1 VIQIA
6 FPGFSGT
13 PEALRE
19 ALRRGRISPRA
30 VPVLKVIEDALA
42 QLPPSLKERSEV
54 LPILAELLVLKLAP
68 ERAMEAEE
76 GKEAPLVQALLDLSE
91 TVAFLEARLKARARL
106 LPVGPTPP
114 PQARPPAFP
123 QDPLAGGQALPPGG
137 SGPSPGDLW
146 AEGGLGAAS
155 GASSGEG
162 GLPGPAPWGAGG
174 ERAVAFAALLEAH
187 RLGLLRLHQEAPF
200 APLHVEVLQER
211 QELSA

>member
-1 VIQIA
+1 VIRIA
-6 FPGFSGT
+6 FPGFAGT

-19 ALRRGRISPRA
+19 ALRRGRVSPRE

-54 LPILAELLVLKLAP
+54 LPILAELLVLKLSP

-76 GKEAPLVQALLDLSE
+76 GQEAPLVQALLDLAE

-106 LPVGPTPP
+106 LPVAPP
-114 PQARPPAFP
+114 PLPRPAPRLSPKALWRAARPFRRAV
-123 QDPLAGGQALPPGG
+123 LALP
-137 SGPSPGDLW
+137 PGDLW
-146 AEGGLGAAS
+146 AEGGLGEAS
-155 GASSGEG
+155 GAHPGRVRFQA
-162 GLPGPAPWGAGG
+162 LPLATWG

>member
-30 VPVLKVIEDALA
+30 VPALKVIEDALA

-54 LPILAELLVLKLAP
+54 LPILAELLVLKLSP

-76 GKEAPLVQALLDLSE
+76 SKEAPLVQALLDLSE
-91 TVAFLEARLKARARL
+91 TVTFLEARLKARARL
-106 LPVGPTPP
+106 LPVAPP
-114 PQARPPAFP
+114 PLPRPALRLSPKTLWQAARPFRRAVLALP
-123 QDPLAGGQALPPGG
+123 QETFGLKEAWERLRGLLRGRAVFQALPLG
-137 SGPSPGDLW
+137 SW
-146 AEGGLGAAS
+146 
-155 GASSGEG
+155 
-162 GLPGPAPWGAGG
+162 G

>member
-1 VIQIA
+1 MIQIA

-106 LPVGPTPP
+106 LPVAPP
-114 PQARPPAFP
+114 PLPRPALRLSPKTLWQAARPFRRAV
-123 QDPLAGGQALPPGG
+123 LALPRETFGLKEAWERLRGLLRGRAVFQALPLG
-137 SGPSPGDLW
+137 SW
-146 AEGGLGAAS
+146 
-155 GASSGEG
+155 
-162 GLPGPAPWGAGG
+162 W

>member
-1 VIQIA
+1 MIQIA

-42 QLPPSLKERSEV
+42 QLPPSLEERSEV
-54 LPILAELLVLKLAP
+54 LPILAELLVLKLSP

-106 LPVGPTPP
+106 LPVAPP
-114 PQARPPAFP
+114 PLPRPALRLSPKTLWQAARPFRRAV
-123 QDPLAGGQALPPGG
+123 LALPRETFGLKEAWERLRGLLRGRAVFQALPLG
-137 SGPSPGDLW
+137 SW
-146 AEGGLGAAS
+146 
-155 GASSGEG
+155 
-162 GLPGPAPWGAGG
+162 W

>member
-1 VIQIA
+1 VIRIA
-6 FPGFSGT
+6 FPGFAGT

-54 LPILAELLVLKLAP
+54 LPILAELLVLKLSP

-76 GKEAPLVQALLDLSE
+76 GQEAPLVQALLDLAE

-106 LPVGPTPP
+106 LPVAPP
-114 PQARPPAFP
+114 PLPRPALRLSPKTLWQAARPFRRAV
-123 QDPLAGGQALPPGG
+123 LALPRETFGLKEAWERLRGLIRGRVRFQAL
-137 SGPSPGDLW
+137 LLATW
-146 AEGGLGAAS
+146 
-155 GASSGEG
+155 
-162 GLPGPAPWGAGG
+162 G

-200 APLHVEVLQER
+200 APLHVEFLQER
-211 QELSA
+211 QDLSA

>member
-106 LPVGPTPP
+106 LPVAPP
-114 PQARPPAFP
+114 PLPRPALRLSPKTLWQAARPFRRAV
-123 QDPLAGGQALPPGG
+123 LALPRETFGLKEAWERLRRLLRGRAVFQALPLG
-137 SGPSPGDLW
+137 SW
-146 AEGGLGAAS
+146 R
-155 GASSGEG
+155 
-162 GLPGPAPWGAGG
+162 

>member
-106 LPVGPTPP
+106 LPVAPP
-114 PQARPPAFP
+114 PLPRPALRLSPKTLWQAARPFRRAV
-123 QDPLAGGQALPPGG
+123 LALPRETFGLKEAWERLRGLIRGRVRFQALP
-137 SGPSPGDLW
+137 LATW
-146 AEGGLGAAS
+146 
-155 GASSGEG
+155 
-162 GLPGPAPWGAGG
+162 G